1 MTAPAASVGSTP
13 ALSLA
18 LPIRLD
24 ATNAETVSREL
35 MARLRDS
42 AGGQLAE
49 VDATALQ
56 SFDSSALAT
65 LLALQRLATEKGS
78 RLELRAAPVRLVELA
93 RLYGM
98 QDLLL
103 PQTESKAV

>member
-1 MTAPAASVGSTP
+1 MTTREPSAGSTP
-13 ALSLA
+13 VISLA
-18 LPIRLD
+18 LPARLD
-24 ATNAETVSREL
+24 ATNAGTVTQAL
-35 MARLRDS
+35 MARLRE
-42 AGGQLAE
+42 GGQGQQAQ
-49 VDATALQ
+49 VDASALQ

-65 LLALQRLATEKGS
+65 LLALQRLAMEKGS

-103 PQTESKAV
+103 PQTESKAS

>member
-18 LPIRLD
+18 LPVRLD

-65 LLALQRLATEKGS
+65 LLALQRQAMERGASLQ
-78 RLELRAAPVRLVELA
+78 LHAAPLRLVELA
-93 RLYGM
+93 RLYGVHE
-98 QDLLL
+98 LLL
-103 PQTESKAV
+103 PAPAALPA